1 MKIVGL
7 ILSVMLTASV
17 ACSLSV
23 LHKNLKNTGVSHTSS
38 RKPVARPVSVVASHP
53 KSGLPDRAS
62 TGASRLAPDDERA
75 FLDYAQVSSRS
86 LNISDRGDADAKQ
99 GNWAQAQ
106 GYYQQALAIWP
117 DNSAALYGLGQ
128 CAATAGDTASAVRYY
143 RTATYSD
150 ASPHTAYNTQT
161 KDVARLME
169 FVLLLG
175 KAKQEQE
182 ALTVYQRAAHLLNYQ
197 DAQFNGGKPYL
208 DVMLPEFGGGPSE
221 LTYTPQRLAAMAHV
235 GIAYEREDLD
245 HKLAQT
251 ELQKAI
257 DSAPDSPV
265 PYFYKGQSIIRAG
278 GHRREALTDFQTAA
292 QLGNDDTK
300 AAVDKKLKD
309 YSIERDAKVEQDM
322 EDTQKNKVMPKK

>member
-1 MKIVGL
+1 
-7 ILSVMLTASV
+7 MLAASV
-17 ACSLSV
+17 ACGFPA
-23 LHKNLKNTGVSHTSS
+23 LHRNSKTVGKAAGKPDTGIKLATSARAAANLPPVEPLIS
-38 RKPVARPVSVVASHP
+38 R
-53 KSGLPDRAS
+53 RAS
-62 TGASRLAPDDERA
+62 TGASRLSPDDERA
-75 FLDYAQVSSRS
+75 FLEYAQVSNHS
-86 LNISDRGDADAKQ
+86 LNISDKGDANAKQ
-99 GNWAQAQ
+99 GDWAQAQ
-106 GYYQQALAIWP
+106 EQYQQALAIWP
-117 DNSAALYGLGQ
+117 DNSATLYGMGQ
-128 CAATAGDTASAVRYY
+128 CADAAGDAASAVHYY

-150 ASPHTAYNTQT
+150 NSPHTAYNTQT

-175 KAKQEQE
+175 KAEQEQE

-221 LTYTPQRLAAMAHV
+221 VTYTPQRLAAMAHV

-278 GHRREALTDFQTAA
+278 GHRREALKDFQTAA

-300 AAVDKKLKD
+300 AVVDKKLKD
-309 YSIERDAKVEQDM
+309 YDIEADAKVEQDM
-322 EDTQKNKVMPKK
+322 ENLQKKQAAQKK